1 MLLRYI
7 LPSCMQNTSLLRTF
21 DMLLR
26 YILPS
31 CMQNTSLLRTFD
43 MLLRYILP
51 SCMQNTSLLR
61 TFDMLLRYIL
71 PSCMQKTSLF
81 RTYVITIYI
90 TQLYAENQLVQDFYV
105 ITIYIT
111 QLYAENQLAQD
122 LCYYDIYYLVV
133 CRKPACL
140 GLMLLRY
147 ILPSCMQEITIYTSL
162 FRTYVITIYITQ
174 LYAENQLVQ
183 DLCYY
188 DIYYLVVCRKP
199 ACLGLMLL
207 RYILP
212 SCMQKTSLLRTY
224 VITIYITQLYA
235 ETPACYYDIY
245 YLVVCKTPARTTQLY
260 TSLLRT
266 FDMLLRYILPSCMQK
281 TSLFRTYVI
290 TIYITQLYAE
300 NQLVQDL
307 CYYDIYYL
315 VVCRKPSLFR
325 TYVITIYIT
334 QLYAENQLVQDLCYY
349 DIYYLVVCR
358 KPACLGL
365 MLLRYILPSCMQK
378 TSLFR
383 TYVITI
389 YITQLYAENQLVQD
403 LCYYDIY
410 YLVVCRKPACL
421 GLMLLRYILPSCM
434 QNTSLLGLLICY
446 YDIYYLVV
454 CRKPACLGLI
464 CYYDIYY
471 LVVCRKPACL
481 GLMLLRYILPSC
493 MQKTSL
499 FRTYVITIYITQLY
513 AENQLVQDLC
523 YYDIYY
529 LVVCRKPA
537 CLGLICYY
545 DIYYLVVCRKPA
557 CLGLLIC
564 YYDIYYL
571 VVCRKPACLGLMLL
585 RYIYI
590 TQLYAENQLVQDL
603 CYYDIYYLVV
613 CKTPACLGL
622 LICLRYILPSCMQN
636 TSLLRTFDMLLRYIL
651 PSCMQNTSLLRTF
664 DMLLRYILPSCMQKH
679 QLVQDF

>member
-1 MLLRYI
+1 MIFCIQVCSKPACLGLTLLRYI
-7 LPSCMQNTSLLRTF
+7 LPSCMQKISLFRTYVITI
-21 DMLLR
+21 
-26 YILPS
+26 YITQLCAENQLVQDLCYYDIYYLVVCRKS
-31 CMQNTSLLRTFD
+31 ACLEL
-43 MLLRYILP
+43 
-51 SCMQNTSLLR
+51 
-61 TFDMLLRYIL
+61 MLLRYIL

-90 TQLYAENQLVQDFYV
+90 
-105 ITIYIT
+105 
-111 QLYAENQLAQD
+111 
-122 LCYYDIYYLVV
+122 
-133 CRKPACL
+133 
-140 GLMLLRY
+140 
-147 ILPSCMQEITIYTSL
+147 S
-162 FRTYVITIYITQ
+162 Q

-212 SCMQKTSLLRTY
+212 SCMQK
-224 VITIYITQLYA
+224 I
-235 ETPACYYDIY
+235 
-245 YLVVCKTPARTTQLY
+245 
-260 TSLLRT
+260 
-266 FDMLLRYILPSCMQK
+266 
-281 TSLFRTYVI
+281 SLFRTYVI
-290 TIYITQLYAE
+290 TIYIQLYAE

-315 VVCRKPSLFR
+315 
-325 TYVITIYIT
+325 I
-334 QLYAENQLVQDLCYY
+334 
-349 DIYYLVVCR
+349 VCR

-434 QNTSLLGLLICY
+434 QKPSLFRTYDITIYITQLYAENQFVQDLCYYDIYYLVVCRKPACSGLMLLRYILPSCVQKISLFRTYVITIYITQLYAENQLVQDLCY

-454 CRKPACLGLI
+454 CRKPACLGLMI
-464 CYYDIYY
+464 LRYILPSCMQKTSLFRTYVITIYITQLYAENQLAQDLCYCDIYYLVVCRKSACLGLMLLRYILPSCMQKISLFRTYVITIYIQLYAENQLVQDLCYYDIYY

-481 GLMLLRYILPSC
+481 GLMLLRYIFPSC

-529 LVVCRKPA
+529 LVVCRKS
-537 CLGLICYY
+537 
-545 DIYYLVVCRKPA
+545 
-557 CLGLLIC
+557 
-564 YYDIYYL
+564 
-571 VVCRKPACLGLMLL
+571 ACLGLMLL
-585 RYIYI
+585 RYI
-590 TQLYAENQLVQDL
+590 
-603 CYYDIYYLVV
+603 
-613 CKTPACLGL
+613 
-622 LICLRYILPSCMQN
+622 
-636 TSLLRTFDMLLRYIL
+636 F
-651 PSCMQNTSLLRTF
+651 
-664 DMLLRYILPSCMQKH
+664 SCMQKTS
-679 QLVQDF
+679 LFRTYVITIYIT